1 MNVLVN
7 IFFLSIAVFV
17 VAALMPAVKLKNFGT
32 AIVVAIV
39 YSILSFFF
47 GWLFMLLTLPLM
59 IITFGLF
66 KLVINAVL
74 LWLTDLFIKDF
85 RIDGVGPL
93 LLAAFLITVFD
104 WLLHY
109 VAR

>member
-1 MNVLVN
+1 MHVLVN
-7 IFFLSIAVFV
+7 IFFLGIAVFV
-17 VAALMPAVKLKNFGT
+17 VAELFPSIKLKNFGT

-39 YSILSFFF
+39 YSILSFFL
-47 GWLFMLLTLPLM
+47 GWLLMFLALPLM

-66 KLVINAVL
+66 KLVINAFL

-85 RIDGVGPL
+85 KIDGVGPL

-109 VAR
+109 VVR